1 MLSLLKEAFLL
12 HSKGQLS
19 QAKKIYQNILTK
31 DSNNFDANHLLGIIA
46 LQEKDLN
53 KAKILIK
60 KSINIDSKNYAAFN
74 NLGNV
79 YQKLKNYKEAIIN
92 YNKAISLKS
101 DYAEAYNNIGI
112 SLRNLKNYKEAIINY
127 NKAISLKPDYA
138 EAYNN
143 QGISLHNIEKYK
155 EAIESYDKAI
165 SLKPDYA
172 EAYNNQ
178 GISLHNI
185 EKYKEAIES
194 YDKAISLKPDY
205 AEAYNNRG
213 ISFSKLKQED
223 LSLKNYQKAIS
234 LKSDYA
240 EAYNNIGISLRNLKN
255 YKEAIINYNKAISL
269 KPDYAEAYNNRGI
282 SFLKLKIYNL
292 ALKDYNK
299 AISLRH
305 DYAEAYYNKSL
316 LYLIRGDFKK
326 GWMNYEWRKKLFN
339 KDKTRS
345 TANIKELINLKNIR
359 NKKIFIEHEQ
369 GLGDTIQFSRYVKL
383 LSDLGAKVM
392 FKTQDPL
399 HELFKNFSNLNE
411 SDEFDLY
418 SSLLS
423 LPYVFNTNSK
433 NIPNNS
439 PYLHTNKEIDLF
451 WKNKIKD
458 NGLKI
463 GICWQGNPENE
474 LDSERSFEL
483 KNFKIISRLKNVRLI
498 NLQEKYGLE
507 QLNKLREQLK
517 IENFLIIKNNQDPF
531 INVAAII
538 KNLDLVITCDTSIAH
553 LSGALN
559 CPTWLILGYNHD
571 WRWMLNN
578 EKSIWYPSIRIFRK
592 KNNELWEDIFKKI
605 CNKLKNEYKIIIN
618 QPSI

>member
-92 YNKAISLKS
+92 YNKAISLK
-101 DYAEAYNNIGI
+101 
-112 SLRNLKNYKEAIINY
+112 
-127 NKAISLKPDYA
+127 P
-138 EAYNN
+138 
-143 QGISLHNIEKYK
+143 
-155 EAIESYDKAI
+155 
-165 SLKPDYA
+165 
-172 EAYNNQ
+172 
-178 GISLHNI
+178 
-185 EKYKEAIES
+185 
-194 YDKAISLKPDY
+194 
-205 AEAYNNRG
+205 
-213 ISFSKLKQED
+213 
-223 LSLKNYQKAIS
+223 
-234 LKSDYA
+234 DYA

-339 KDKTRS
+339 KYKTRS

-439 PYLHTNKEIDLF
+439 PYLYTNKEIDLF

-571 WRWMLNN
+571 WRWMINN

>member
-12 HSKGQLS
+12 HSKGQLG
-19 QAKKIYQNILTK
+19 QAKKIYQNILAK

-60 KSINIDSKNYAAFN
+60 KSIDIDSKNYAAFN

-92 YNKAISLKS
+92 YNKAISLKP

-112 SLRNLKNYKEAIINY
+112 SLRNFKNY
-127 NKAISLKPDYA
+127 
-138 EAYNN
+138 
-143 QGISLHNIEKYK
+143 
-155 EAIESYDKAI
+155 
-165 SLKPDYA
+165 
-172 EAYNNQ
+172 
-178 GISLHNI
+178 
-185 EKYKEAIES
+185 
-194 YDKAISLKPDY
+194 
-205 AEAYNNRG
+205 R
-213 ISFSKLKQED
+213 
-223 LSLKNYQKAIS
+223 
-234 LKSDYA
+234 
-240 EAYNNIGISLRNLKN
+240 
-255 YKEAIINYNKAISL
+255 EAIINYNKAISL

-282 SFLKLKIYNL
+282 SLHNIEKYKEAIESYDKAISLKPNYAEAYNNRGISFSRLKIYNL

-299 AISLRH
+299 TIALRPDYAEAYNNQGMSLKSLKKYKEAIESYDKAISLKPNYAEAYNNRGISFSRLKIYNLALKDYNKTIALRP
-305 DYAEAYYNKSL
+305 DYAEAYYNKSVL
-316 LYLIRGDFKK
+316 HLIKGDFKN
-326 GWMNYEWRKKLFN
+326 GWANYEWRKKLSN
-339 KDKTRS
+339 KDKVGS
-345 TANIKELINLKNIR
+345 IVSKKKLINLKNIK

-399 HELFKNFSNLNE
+399 HELFKDYSNLNE

-433 NIPNNS
+433 NIPNNT

-463 GICWQGNPENE
+463 GVCWQGNPDNE

-483 KNFKIISRLKNVRLI
+483 KNLKIISRLKNVRLI

-507 QLNKLREQLK
+507 QLNKLQEHLK
-517 IENFLIIKNNQDPF
+517 IENFLIIKNDQDPF

-571 WRWMLNN
+571 WRWMVNN

>member
-12 HSKGQLS
+12 HSKGQLG
-19 QAKKIYQNILTK
+19 QAKKIYQNILAK

-60 KSINIDSKNYAAFN
+60 KSIDIDSKNYAAFN

-92 YNKAISLKS
+92 YNKAISLKP

-112 SLRNLKNYKEAIINY
+112 SLRNFKNYKEAIIN
-127 NKAISLKPDYA
+127 
-138 EAYNN
+138 
-143 QGISLHNIEKYK
+143 
-155 EAIESYDKAI
+155 YDKAI

-172 EAYNNQ
+172 EAYNNR

-213 ISFSKLKQED
+213 ISLH
-223 LSLKNYQKAIS
+223 
-234 LKSDYA
+234 
-240 EAYNNIGISLRNLKN
+240 NIEK
-255 YKEAIINYNKAISL
+255 YKEAIESYDKAISL
-269 KPDYAEAYNNRGI
+269 KPNYAEAYNNRGI
-282 SFLKLKIYNL
+282 SFSRLKIYNL

-299 AISLRH
+299 TIALRP
-305 DYAEAYYNKSL
+305 DYAEAYYNKSVL
-316 LYLIRGDFKK
+316 HLIKGDFKN
-326 GWMNYEWRKKLFN
+326 GWANYEWRKKLSN
-339 KDKTRS
+339 KDKVGS
-345 TANIKELINLKNIR
+345 IVSKKKLINLKNIK

-399 HELFKNFSNLNE
+399 HELFKDYSNLNE

-433 NIPNNS
+433 NIPNNT

-463 GICWQGNPENE
+463 GVCWQGNPDNE

-483 KNFKIISRLKNVRLI
+483 KNLKIISRLKNVRLI

-507 QLNKLREQLK
+507 QLNKLQEHLK
-517 IENFLIIKNNQDPF
+517 IENFLIIKNDQDPF

-571 WRWMLNN
+571 WRWMVNN